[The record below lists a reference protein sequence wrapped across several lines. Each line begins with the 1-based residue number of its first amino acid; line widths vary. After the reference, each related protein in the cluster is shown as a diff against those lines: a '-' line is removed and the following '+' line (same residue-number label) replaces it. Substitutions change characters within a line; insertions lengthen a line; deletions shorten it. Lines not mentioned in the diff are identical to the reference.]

1 MAERVQ
7 LRPEQEAIVSG
18 YNGGKVGVAAVP
30 GSGKTFT
37 LSHLAARLVVTLARE
52 TPLGFD
58 DDREVLIVTFTN
70 SGVNSFRARID
81 RILREQYGV
90 VSYIGYRVR
99 TLHGLAH
106 DIVRERPALVGL
118 ADDFTILDERTTL
131 DIQRDIVLQHLAAN
145 WSLFEAYG
153 KPADEINPKTVRYR
167 FQEDLP

>member
-90 VSYIGYRVR
+90 DRKSTRLNSSHVKISYAVFCLKKKKNI
-99 TLHGLAH
+99 
-106 DIVRERPALVGL
+106 
-118 ADDFTILDERTTL
+118 
-131 DIQRDIVLQHLAAN
+131 
-145 WSLFEAYG
+145 
-153 KPADEINPKTVRYR
+153 
-167 FQEDLP
+167 